1 MEKRLIIAI
10 ILSVAII
17 LLWNTLFPPPKPKRA
32 KRVVPQQE
40 EKELPPPEE
49 TYPLKEWEKEGGATP
64 PPPSLERPSRAPLPP
79 EEEIVVTTDL
89 YAATFSSRG
98 ARLKS
103 LRLLRYQD
111 KLPLPGV
118 CFVFPFTLLYGNHQ
132 PQHEFEPKD
141 LVNVQ
146 GTGNY
151 PLHATFEGP
160 ETGYFAEASFAA
172 DTGSLELY
180 NDKPRGEIT
189 FSWTSKEGVLFTK
202 TFVFSNDNYF
212 IDYNFTIANNSNK
225 PLEGSPVVEWT
236 TAAEQPG
243 KKKKGGLFGGMGGD
257 IPKLL
262 YLISDEVNRKE
273 LTDIQEKEAFS
284 GEIKWAGFEDKYF
297 ISALIPG
304 NSQNLTIKTYRGI
317 NGVVGLKLASPSISI
332 PPNTQQTFPFALYL
346 GPKDMGD
353 LEKGKGELGRVLSFG
368 FWDPVAKPMLFILKL
383 FYKFIPNYGLAI
395 IFLSVLIKVVFWPLT
410 HKGQKSM
417 KEMQKGM
424 QALQPKLAELKEKY
438 KNKKDEL
445 NRRTMELYKTHKVNP
460 LGGCLPLLIQFPV
473 FIALYRVL
481 LSSIELRH
489 APFISF
495 WINDLAT
502 KDPTYISPL
511 VMGASM
517 FVQQKM
523 TPTAGDPTQAK
534 MMLLMPIV
542 FTFMFLNFPSGLV
555 FYWLVSNVLSI
566 GQQYYVNKHS

>member
-1 MEKRLIIAI
+1 
-10 ILSVAII
+10 
-17 LLWNTLFPPPKPKRA
+17 
-32 KRVVPQQE
+32 
-40 EKELPPPEE
+40 
-49 TYPLKEWEKEGGATP
+49 
-64 PPPSLERPSRAPLPP
+64 
-79 EEEIVVTTDL
+79 
-89 YAATFSSRG
+89 
-98 ARLKS
+98 
-103 LRLLRYQD
+103 
-111 KLPLPGV
+111 
-118 CFVFPFTLLYGNHQ
+118 
-132 PQHEFEPKD
+132 
-141 LVNVQ
+141 
-146 GTGNY
+146 
-151 PLHATFEGP
+151 
-160 ETGYFAEASFAA
+160 
-172 DTGSLELY
+172 
-180 NDKPRGEIT
+180 
-189 FSWTSKEGVLFTK
+189 
-202 TFVFSNDNYF
+202 
-212 IDYNFTIANNSNK
+212 
-225 PLEGSPVVEWT
+225 
-236 TAAEQPG
+236 
-243 KKKKGGLFGGMGGD
+243 
-257 IPKLL
+257 
-262 YLISDEVNRKE
+262 
-273 LTDIQEKEAFS
+273 
-284 GEIKWAGFEDKYF
+284 
-297 ISALIPG
+297 
-304 NSQNLTIKTYRGI
+304 
-317 NGVVGLKLASPSISI
+317 VVGLKLSSPSTRIS
-332 PPNTQQTFPFALYL
+332 PNTQQTFPFALYL

-438 KNKKDEL
+438 KNNKDEL

-566 GQQYYVNKHS
+566 GQQYYINKHS